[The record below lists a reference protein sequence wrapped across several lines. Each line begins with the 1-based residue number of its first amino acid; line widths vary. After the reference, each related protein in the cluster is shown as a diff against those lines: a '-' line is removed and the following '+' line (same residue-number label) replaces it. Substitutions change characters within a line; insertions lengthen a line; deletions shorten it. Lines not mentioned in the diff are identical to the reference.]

1 MQEKEKIF
9 SRIII
14 SIMIFASAASL
25 IVVPFLLDRNTNIIV
40 TTLDSYNASGCGN
53 HFLSNQDYLRTD
65 YSLDDNVI
73 KEMVHNPQN
82 YKVIDYNFNVKN
94 ISNKRCIT
102 DVEITPVFNK
112 ENKNIVIGISKYLRE
127 GYLEIW
133 PGGCPILWK
142 SIIVKT
148 NDSNEELIKK
158 FRDTKFVIK
167 GSSWIPVLV
176 RELYYLENSRLDCR
190 DVEAS
195 FVPKLLP

>member
-1 MQEKEKIF
+1 
-9 SRIII
+9 
-14 SIMIFASAASL
+14 MIFASVGSL
-25 IVVPFLLDRNTNIIV
+25 ILIPFLLDKNTNIIV
-40 TTLDSYNASGCGN
+40 TTLDSYNVSECGT
-53 HFLSNQDYLRTD
+53 HFLSKDYLRTD
-65 YSLDDNVI
+65 YSLDNNAI
-73 KEMVHNPQN
+73 EEMVHNPQN

-112 ENKNIVIGISKYLRE
+112 ENKNIVIGTSKYLRE

-133 PGGCPILWK
+133 PGSCPILWK

-167 GSSWIPVLV
+167 GSSWIPVLDH
-176 RELYYLENSRLDCR
+176 ELDYLENSRLDYR